1 MGLPKVQD
9 FKQIIAKYISSGEGR
24 RTMAS
29 KMTPSLRRFRDYS
42 AVGRKAVLVDDL
54 EDGALPLYDKDPFVP
69 AYVIGESG
77 DDIQVQVNTERVFAP
92 LFEIATWPTIP
103 LTAIRERLFDLI
115 KRTLELGVAGIKEKE
130 DVRVFAALNALA
142 SDANNPHT
150 DITVAAPM
158 TADSIADA
166 IGVIEEHS
174 LRAARIFMNSR
185 DYADI
190 RKFDRD
196 IIDPETQQTLFR
208 SGVVGR
214 IYGCQVIRTRVVAPG
229 TIYVCGEREFTGRM
243 PVRSELTIL
252 NADKPEQRQV
262 GFSMFEQIGILFYN
276 FLATQRIQVLGR
288 E

>member
-1 MGLPKVQD
+1 MTTIEQTFILG
-9 FKQIIAKYISSGEGR
+9 GENYDVHPTR
-24 RTMAS
+24 R
-29 KMTPSLRRFRDYS
+29 D
-42 AVGRKAVLVDDL
+42 VV
-54 EDGALPLYDKDPFVP
+54 
-69 AYVIGESG
+69 
-77 DDIQVQVNTERVFAP
+77 
-92 LFEIATWPTIP
+92 PTIEP
-103 LTAIRERLFDLI
+103 ADSPAPEATDEQKASSMPDPSGFKLLCMVPDVAQKFEGTELLRPALSTNSTVVHFAQGALTAIRERLFDLI